1 MELGQDGVAP
11 GNEGNGGNGGGDSS
25 ETGSPSLQVR
35 DHFEDWGIWGEA
47 ALLANEAEDP
57 VAILQ
62 LENQQLRAHVRIQEQ
77 KIGELEDL
85 IAKLSLHLPEP

>member
-35 DHFEDWGIWGEA
+35 DHFEDWGIWGAA

-57 VAILQ
+57 VAVLQ
-62 LENQQLRAHVRIQEQ
+62 LENQQLRAHVRVQEQ
-77 KIGELEDL
+77 KIEELEDL

>member
-47 ALLANEAEDP
+47 ALENEAEDP

>member
-11 GNEGNGGNGGGDSS
+11 GNEGNGGNGDGDSS

-35 DHFEDWGIWGEA
+35 DNFEDWGIWGA
-47 ALLANEAEDP
+47 AALANEAEDP
-57 VAILQ
+57 VA
-62 LENQQLRAHVRIQEQ
+62 ENLQLRALVRVQEQ
-77 KIGELEDL
+77 KIRELEDL

>member
-25 ETGSPSLQVR
+25 ETSSPSLQVG
-35 DHFEDWGIWGEA
+35 DNFEDWGIWGA
-47 ALLANEAEDP
+47 AALANEAEDP
-57 VAILQ
+57 VA
-62 LENQQLRAHVRIQEQ
+62 ENLQLRALVRVQEQ
-77 KIGELEDL
+77 KIRELEDL

>member
-11 GNEGNGGNGGGDSS
+11 GSERNGGNDGGDSS

-35 DHFEDWGIWGEA
+35 DNFEDWGIWGA
-47 ALLANEAEDP
+47 AALANEAEDP
-57 VAILQ
+57 VA
-62 LENQQLRAHVRIQEQ
+62 ENLQLRALVRVQEQ
-77 KIGELEDL
+77 KIRELEDL

>member
-11 GNEGNGGNGGGDSS
+11 GSEGNGGNGGGDSS

-35 DHFEDWGIWGEA
+35 DNFEDWGIWEA
-47 ALLANEAEDP
+47 AALANEAEDP

-62 LENQQLRAHVRIQEQ
+62 LENQQLRAHVRVQEQ

>member
-1 MELGQDGVAP
+1 MEVGQDGVAP
-11 GNEGNGGNGGGDSS
+11 GNEGNGGNSGGDSS

-35 DHFEDWGIWGEA
+35 DNIEDWGIWGEA
-47 ALLANEAEDP
+47 ALANEAEDP

-62 LENQQLRAHVRIQEQ
+62 LENQQLRAHVRVQEQ

>member
-11 GNEGNGGNGGGDSS
+11 GNEGNGGNGDGDSS

-35 DHFEDWGIWGEA
+35 DNFEDWGIWEEA

-57 VAILQ
+57 VAVLQ
-62 LENQQLRAHVRIQEQ
+62 LENNQLRAHVRVQEQ
-77 KIGELEDL
+77 RIEELEDL

>member
-1 MELGQDGVAP
+1 MELGQDGGAP
-11 GNEGNGGNGGGDSS
+11 GNEGNGGNSGVDSS

-35 DHFEDWGIWGEA
+35 DNFEDWGIWGEA
-47 ALLANEAEDP
+47 SLANEAEDP
-57 VAILQ
+57 VAVLQ
-62 LENQQLRAHVRIQEQ
+62 LENHQLRAHIRVQEQ

>member
-1 MELGQDGVAP
+1 MELGQDGGAP
-11 GNEGNGGNGGGDSS
+11 GNEGNGGNSGVDSS
-25 ETGSPSLQVR
+25 ETGSPSLQVG
-35 DHFEDWGIWGEA
+35 DNFEDWGIWGA
-47 ALLANEAEDP
+47 AALANEAEDP

-62 LENQQLRAHVRIQEQ
+62 LENQQLRAQVRVQEQ

>member
-11 GNEGNGGNGGGDSS
+11 GSEGNGGNGDGDSS

-35 DHFEDWGIWGEA
+35 DNFEDWGIWGEA

-57 VAILQ
+57 VA
-62 LENQQLRAHVRIQEQ
+62 ENLQLRALVRVQEQ
-77 KIGELEDL
+77 KIRELEDL